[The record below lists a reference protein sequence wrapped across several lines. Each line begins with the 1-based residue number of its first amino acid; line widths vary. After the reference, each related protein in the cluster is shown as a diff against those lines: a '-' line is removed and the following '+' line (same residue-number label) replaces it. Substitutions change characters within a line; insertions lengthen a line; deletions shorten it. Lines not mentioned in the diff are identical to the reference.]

1 MGLFSG
7 IKSTYKKS
15 EAAVVVQN
23 LLEHQARV
31 GLFDLDPA
39 KAANIFIELVWESKP
54 DIFDGKFGQ
63 RPHKI
68 VVAASALANAT
79 QLFDS
84 GDLNGNAVVISLGN
98 ILSELETNGRLYPLN
113 SLDHQ
118 LLEGAVTV
126 FSEIAKEFEDSPLSK
141 YLATR
146 FFHAIPTVTGVRGR
160 KYSIT
165 MNLILNEIDELLGNE
180 VGLTWEEWL
189 TEFKEEAGVINPQL
203 KPDEKGSSLID
214 FMEHEPLQRA
224 HRDGVQ
230 PRPLAADFAAQFD
243 ITTFGQ

>member
-23 LLEHQARV
+23 LLEHQANV

-39 KAANIFIELVWESKP
+39 KLANKLVEIVWDTKP
-54 DIFDGKFGQ
+54 DVFDGKFGQ

-68 VVAASALANAT
+68 TVAASALANGIE
-79 QLFDS
+79 LFDE
-84 GDLNGNAVVISLGN
+84 GDLNRNALVLSLGN

-118 LLEGAVTV
+118 LLEVSMSIFAEIAQE
-126 FSEIAKEFEDSPLSK
+126 FSESPL
-141 YLATR
+141 A
-146 FFHAIPTVTGVRGR
+146 G
-160 KYSIT
+160 
-165 MNLILNEIDELLGNE
+165 EIDEIMSE
-180 VGLTWEEWL
+180 SEYSSWEDWFQA
-189 TEFKEEAGVINPQL
+189 FKEAAGQENSQLEINE
-203 KPDEKGSSLID
+203 DGNSFID
-214 FMEHEPLQRA
+214 FMEHEPLKRA
-224 HRDGVQ
+224 YRDGVD
-230 PRPLAADFAAQFD
+230 PKSLAKDFAAQFD